1 MRNRI
6 FKEQTENN
14 METVISNMIKFN
26 NYVSGLSDEQK
37 REILNNP
44 KIESSKGGSLYD
56 KALQFLNDYK
66 DSAIT
71 NDGKSYLNSND
82 QKATNAFREFQNNL
96 IGIFPSV
103 YNADFQPVVMDI
115 VNSGDTPEEVE
126 APTTPSKTDTEEPSE
141 QAPEKAPE
149 QPSAKPSEQAP
160 EQPSEQPSETP
171 SSDSGLKDAELAA
184 DKRLNNLFKKYM
196 GGEYD
201 PASALDRGKNE
212 VLKSALKDFYDT
224 NNKRFD
230 INNPEDVKKF
240 QPIINKAY
248 TSPNYKNAATLGR
261 SVNGASAP
269 ASKPASTTPT
279 TSDQTP
285 KYQVPASI
293 KFGKDTLPS
302 YVDMGGGKYRPAT
315 EEDIS
320 NQKTQLYIKNPR
332 KGRGEYNKPEYV
344 QVRRE
349 GNSDFRP
356 QSKMKGPAGSV
367 SNFAGDVGTSVKNF
381 FSGGRKPEDSESEL
395 DNEQSPTADRPPAR
409 IQSR

>member
-6 FKEQTENN
+6 LREQSENN

-126 APTTPSKTDTEEPSE
+126 APTTPSKAD
-141 QAPEKAPE
+141 AEKPAE
-149 QPSAKPSEQAP
+149 QPSAKPAEQPSEQAP
-160 EQPSEQPSETP
+160 EQPSETP
-171 SSDSGLKDAELAA
+171 SADSGLKDAELSA
-184 DKRLNNLFKKYM
+184 DERLKNLFKKYM

-261 SVNGASAP
+261 SVNGSSAP
-269 ASKPASTTPT
+269 TASSTASNQTTT
-279 TSDQTP
+279 
-285 KYQVPASI
+285 YQVPAPI

-315 EEDIS
+315 EEDIN
-320 NQKTQLYIKNPR
+320 NQKTQLYIRNPK

-344 QVRRE
+344 KVRRE

-356 QSKMKGPAGSV
+356 QSKMKGAAGSL
-367 SNFAGDVGTSVKNF
+367 SNFAGDVGTSFKNF
-381 FSGGRKPEDSESEL
+381 FSGGKKPKDSESEL

-409 IQSR
+409 KQDYDRNPNGVSSFYK